1 MRRFLSC
8 PFTVALT
15 VLLSVAAGSAEER
28 YGTIVGTVQDASHA
42 ILPGATVK
50 LEPGTVSAVSNGQG
64 EFTFSGVAPGA
75 YTLTVNYVG
84 FAPSTMNVTVTGG
97 QVLRANPILTTPSES
112 ESIVVT
118 AERAHGEAEAI
129 NQVRTSE
136 NILNILPAEVIMSLP
151 NQNIADAV
159 NRLPGVTLERD
170 EGEGKYV
177 QIRGTEP
184 RLSNLTIDGVEVP
197 SPEGGVRQ
205 VRMDTIP
212 ADLVDSVQINKTL
225 QANQPGD
232 AIGGSVNLVTKTA
245 GGWPTVSLYVGQG
258 YTSIANGVYAT
269 ETAATAGQRFGADKR
284 FGVLVSGTYDYNGRA
299 IDDLEPVPGLLAGTT
314 FTPGPS
320 AVDIRQYKF
329 NRHRYG
335 FAGSIDYRVSDS
347 STLYLRGLY
356 SDFKDFG
363 RRFVYSLADN
373 PVLDGVQN
381 TNLPSFNTEARLQ
394 DFLISSLS
402 LSGTHIANKTWLNWQ
417 LAVSHSRQ
425 LAPISGGESIALFT
439 FAGATS
445 NCQYSPGAT
454 TNILEPQ
461 FSPACFTEA
470 YNPSNL
476 QLSTISDAKYGKA
489 DQLNLQGSAS
499 AARNYQFGSN
509 ANNGILEFGAN
520 VRNGHKFDNSYEFDY
535 TAINPSAL
543 PLSMFLGNFHNPDYY
558 GGAYTLG
565 PAGDW
570 DKVLAF
576 LRAHPEAFSVVSTQ
590 GGNAA
595 NFNLVERVWAGYLM
609 NTVDFKHFR
618 LVTGVRVEGTTLN
631 STSFDTTT
639 NTLSAKGSSSYVD
652 VLPSASLRLHLDQD
666 SDMRLVFG
674 RGLSRPDPAFV
685 TTAVSLD
692 TGTNPFTYSVGNP
705 ALKPEHSLSYDIL
718 YERSLHPLGLV
729 QAGVFYKSLTDPFV
743 QLLTTPTTGPYVG
756 FNVNTPANGGSAYI
770 FGVEVAFLQHFTNL
784 PGLLSGLGLS
794 GNYSYTTSQA
804 KGVDPQNRT
813 DNPALLRQAPN
824 TWNLSPT
831 YDRGRLSLRVGL
843 SYNGPNIFLY
853 TFKGLQSDGSPTP
866 GGLLGPFGDQYLYS
880 HFQVDAQG
888 TFRVGGGVTLIA
900 SGLNLTNEVFGF
912 YNGSPQFVLQREFY
926 KPTIRFGLR
935 WDLQKH

>member
-1 MRRFLSC
+1 MHRALAYKFAAALMVVWCATAVNAQERNG
-8 PFTVALT
+8 TV
-15 VLLSVAAGSAEER
+15 
-28 YGTIVGTVQDASHA
+28 VGTVYDANHA
-42 ILPGATVK
+42 ILPGASIK
-50 LEPGTVSAVSNGQG
+50 LDPGGAFVVSNAQGQ
-64 EFTFSGVAPGA
+64 FTFAAVAPGA
-75 YTLTVNYVG
+75 YNVAVNYVG
-84 FAPSTMNVTVTGG
+84 FSPSTSTVTVTAG
-97 QVLRANPILTTPSES
+97 QVVHADLILTTASES

-129 NQVRTSE
+129 NEVRAAE
-136 NILNILPAEVIMSLP
+136 NILNVLPAEVITSLP
-151 NQNIADAV
+151 NQNVADAV

-225 QANQPGD
+225 QANQSGD

-269 ETAATAGQRFGADKR
+269 EAAGTFGQRFGADKR
-284 FGVLVSGTYDYNGRA
+284 FGLLVSGTYDYNGRG
-299 IDDLEPVPGLLAGTT
+299 IDDLEPVPGILPGTT
-314 FTPGPS
+314 FTPGYS
-320 AVDIRQYKF
+320 AMDIRQYKF
-329 NRHRYG
+329 NRNRYG
-335 FAGSIDYRVSDS
+335 FAGSADYRISDS
-347 STLYLRGLY
+347 SSVYLRGLY
-356 SDFKDFG
+356 SDFKDYG
-363 RRFVYSLADN
+363 RRYVYSIADN
-373 PVLDGVQN
+373 PVLDGVSN
-381 TNLPSFNTEARLQ
+381 TNTPSFNTEARLQ

-402 LSGTHIANKTWLNWQ
+402 VGGNHIANKTLVNWQ
-417 LAVSHSRQ
+417 LAISHSRQ
-425 LAPISGGESIALFT
+425 LAPINGGESIALFT
-439 FAGATS
+439 YAGSTS
-445 NCQYSPGAT
+445 NCQFSPGTT
-454 TNILEPQ
+454 TNAYLPQ
-461 FSPACFTEA
+461 FSPACFAEA

-476 QLSTISDAKYGKA
+476 LLSTISDAKYGKA

-499 AARNYQFGSN
+499 VTTTYQLGS
-509 ANNGILEFGAN
+509 GGKGLFEFGGNA
-520 VRNGHKFDNSYEFDY
+520 RNGHKFDNSYEFDY
-535 TAINPSAL
+535 TANNPAAL
-543 PLSMFLGNFHNPDYY
+543 PLTNFLGSFNNPNYY
-558 GGAYTLG
+558 GGAYALG

-570 DKVLAF
+570 DQVLAF

-595 NFNLVERVWAGYLM
+595 NFNLVERVLAGYVM
-609 NTVDFKHFR
+609 NTLDFSRFR
-618 LVTGVRVEGTTLN
+618 LVTGVRVEGTHLT

-639 NTLSAKGSSSYVD
+639 NTLSATGSSSYVD
-652 VLPSASLRLHLDQD
+652 ILPSASLRLHLDQD
-666 SDMRLVFG
+666 SDLRMVFG

-705 ALKPEHSLSYDIL
+705 ALRPEHALSYDLL

-743 QLLTTPTTGPYVG
+743 QILTSPTTGPYVG

-770 FGVEVAFLQHFTNL
+770 FGVEVAFLQHFTGL
-784 PGLLSGLGLS
+784 PGVLSGLGLS

-843 SYNGPNIFLY
+843 SYNGPNIFVY
-853 TFKGLQSDGSPTP
+853 TFKALQSDGTPTP
-866 GGLLGPFGDQYLYS
+866 GGLQGPSGDQYLYS
-880 HFQVDAQG
+880 HFQIDAQG
-888 TFRVGGGVTLIA
+888 SFRVGGGVTVIA
-900 SGLNLTNEVFGF
+900 SGLNLNNEVFGF

-926 KPTIRFGLR
+926 KPTFKFGIR